1 MNRPMTENQI
11 VNEYLPLVKSI
22 ARKYKGIPQEDLIQE
37 GLLGLIQAFRKF
49 DPAREVKFST
59 FATYYIRKYIL
70 KAVELEYHSTTVN
83 SAPEQPQVSPGTI
96 DPESVGISLPE
107 QMPALE
113 RRIVLLSIDEQ
124 KSLKEISSI
133 LLLRVEQVRILRDK
147 ALRRLK
153 HTYSK
158 PE

>member
-1 MNRPMTENQI
+1 MKDSMTETEV
-11 VNEYLPLVKSI
+11 VNTYMPLVKSI

-37 GLLGLIQAFRKF
+37 GMLGLIQAFRKF
-49 DPAREVKFST
+49 DPAREVKFAT
-59 FATYYIRKYIL
+59 YATYYIRKYIL
-70 KAVELEYHSTTVN
+70 KALELEYHSTTVN

-124 KSLKEISSI
+124 KSLKEISGI
-133 LLLRVEQVRILRDK
+133 LQLRVEQVRILRDK